1 MSNDI
6 QKDRQT
12 PTERKKT
19 QRRANL
25 PKITPKDMF
34 SIWVEK
40 ELGIPCEK
48 EHKFH
53 PVRKWRFDYAIP
65 DYKIA
70 LEVEGGV
77 WTGGRHTSPKG
88 FLGDIE
94 KYNTATLMGWIV
106 LRTTPDELMTAKTMD
121 ILKSAVF
128 GNYEVKIEQKT
139 PKTRKK

>member
-53 PVRKWRFDYAIP
+53 PVRKWRFDFAIP
-65 DYKIA
+65 EHKIA
-70 LEVEGGV
+70 IEIDGGV
-77 WTGGRHTSPKG
+77 WNYGRHNRAQGYIADMKKFNAAAS
-88 FLGDIE
+88 L
-94 KYNTATLMGWIV
+94 GWIV
-106 LRTTPDELMTAKTMD
+106 LKFTPDEQYSRATFD
-121 ILKSAVF
+121 IIRETIKNRENERNMEA
-128 GNYEVKIEQKT
+128 
-139 PKTRKK
+139 R